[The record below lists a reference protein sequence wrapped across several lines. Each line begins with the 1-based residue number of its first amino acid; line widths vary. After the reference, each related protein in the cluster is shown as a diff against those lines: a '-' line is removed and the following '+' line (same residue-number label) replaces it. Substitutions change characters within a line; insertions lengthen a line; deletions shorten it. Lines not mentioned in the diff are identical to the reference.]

1 VEFGVPLSFL
11 LVLIFLFCAVISP
24 LVGAGIVWA
33 LCVKRWRYTGG
44 RAGKM
49 GAISAAMFIL
59 TYFALNASLGEGIPI
74 QPMSVAA
81 AGGAGF
87 TAGALGACA
96 WIWMRVRKGL
106 TTPP

>member
-1 VEFGVPLSFL
+1 VEFSVPFSFL
-11 LVLIFLFCAVISP
+11 LVLIFLLCAVISP

-49 GAISAAMFIL
+49 GAILAAMFIV
-59 TYFALNASLGEGIPI
+59 TYFALNALLGEGVPI

-106 TTPP
+106 ATPP

>member
-1 VEFGVPLSFL
+1 MPFSFL
-11 LVLIFLFCAVISP
+11 LVLIFLLCAVISP

-49 GAISAAMFIL
+49 GAILAAMFIV
-59 TYFALNASLGEGIPI
+59 TYFALNALLGGGVPI
-74 QPMSVAA
+74 QAMSVAA

-96 WIWMRVRKGL
+96 WTWMRVRKGL
-106 TTPP
+106 ATPP